1 MPPFS
6 LQNTVFMPHIQS
18 LQVNASLP
26 LVILPCDIKDYWGQ
40 PFQSIGKKYMDAVR
54 YGAHALPLGVPVGDI
69 SNSAEQIEHYLSIAH
84 GVVFPGSR
92 ANVHPSHFGQ
102 IVYDESLPLDSDRDS
117 TTLPLLRAVIERGI
131 PLLAICRGIQELNV
145 ALGGS
150 LHQAVQEVPGKQ
162 DHREPSGT
170 LAEQYAA
177 RHAITLRQGGLMH
190 QLFQQTTLHVNSL
203 HGQGIDRLAD
213 GLTVEATA
221 DDGVI
226 EAVSVTGSKGF
237 TLAVQFHPEWDIQN
251 NALGQ
256 TIFAAFGKAC
266 QTYANRQLR

>member
-1 MPPFS
+1 MSTTHPF
-6 LQNTVFMPHIQS
+6 HIQT
-18 LQVNASLP
+18 ALP
-26 LVILPCDIKDYWGQ
+26 LVILPSDIKDYGGQ

-69 SNSAEQIEHYLSIAH
+69 SNSAEQLEHYLSIAH

-102 IVYDESLPLDSDRDS
+102 AVNDPSLPLDSERDS

-150 LHQAVQEVPGKQ
+150 LHQAVQDVPGKQ
-162 DHREPSGT
+162 DHREPIGT
-170 LAEQYAA
+170 LQEQYAA
-177 RHAITLRQGGLMH
+177 RHPIYLRAGGVLH
-190 QLFQQTTLHVNSL
+190 QLFAQSSLQVNSL
-203 HGQGIDRLAD
+203 HGQGIDRLAA

-251 NALGQ
+251 NPLGQ
-256 TIFAAFGKAC
+256 TIFGAFGKAC
-266 QTYANRQLR
+266 HAYASSKHG

>member
-1 MPPFS
+1 MSKTSPFHVHS
-6 LQNTVFMPHIQS
+6 
-18 LQVNASLP
+18 ALP
-26 LVILPCDIKDYWGQ
+26 LVLLPSDIKDYWGQ

-69 SNSAEQIEHYLSIAH
+69 SNSAEQMEHYLSIAH

-102 IVYDESLPLDSDRDS
+102 TVHDNSLPLDSDRDS

-162 DHREPSGT
+162 DHREPAGT
-170 LAEQYAA
+170 LESQYAPA
-177 RHAITLRQGGLMH
+177 HAIHLREGGLMH
-190 QLFQQTTLHVNSL
+190 QLFKQTTLRVNSL
-203 HGQGIDRLAD
+203 HGQGIDRLAPR
-213 GLTVEATA
+213 LTVEATA

-237 TLAVQFHPEWDIQN
+237 ALAVQFHPEWDIQN
-251 NALGQ
+251 NPLGQ
-256 TIFAAFGKAC
+256 TIFGAFGKAC
-266 QTYANRQLR
+266 HAYAASRV

>member
-1 MPPFS
+1 MPPFFS
-6 LQNTVFMPHIQS
+6 PNFRLFMSQAHVFKVNT
-18 LQVNASLP
+18 ALP
-26 LVILPCDIKDYWGQ
+26 LVILPSDIKDYWGQ

-69 SNSAEQIEHYLSIAH
+69 SNSAEQLEHYLSIAH

-102 IVYDESLPLDSDRDS
+102 AVHDQSLPLDSDRDS

-162 DHREPSGT
+162 DHREPKGT
-170 LAEQYAA
+170 LDEQYAP
-177 RHAITLRQGGLMH
+177 RHAITLSEGGVLQ
-190 QLFQQTTLHVNSL
+190 QLFQQTTLQVNSL
-203 HGQGIDRLAD
+203 HGQGIDRLAAD
-213 GLTVEATA
+213 LSIEAMA

-251 NALGQ
+251 NSLGQ
-256 TIFAAFGKAC
+256 TIFGAFGKAC
-266 QTYANRQLR
+266 HAYAASR

>member
-1 MPPFS
+1 MLSTHFQ
-6 LQNTVFMPHIQS
+6 LNT
-18 LQVNASLP
+18 ALP
-26 LVILPCDIKDYWGQ
+26 LVLLPSDIKDYWGQ

-54 YGAHALPLGVPVGDI
+54 YGAHALPLGVPVGEL
-69 SNSAEQIEHYLSIAH
+69 SNSPEQLEHYLSIAH

-102 IVYDESLPLDSDRDS
+102 TVHDNSLPLDSDRDS

-162 DHREPSGT
+162 DHREPTGT
-170 LAEQYAA
+170 LEEQYAP
-177 RHAITLRQGGLMH
+177 RHAITLRQGGLLH
-190 QLFQQTTLHVNSL
+190 GLFNQTTLRVNSL
-203 HGQGIDRLAD
+203 HGQGIDRLAA

-221 DDGVI
+221 EDGII

-237 TLAVQFHPEWDIQN
+237 ALAVQFHPEWDIQN
-251 NALGQ
+251 NPLGQ
-256 TIFAAFGKAC
+256 TIFGAFGKAC
-266 QTYANRQLR
+266 HAYAASRV